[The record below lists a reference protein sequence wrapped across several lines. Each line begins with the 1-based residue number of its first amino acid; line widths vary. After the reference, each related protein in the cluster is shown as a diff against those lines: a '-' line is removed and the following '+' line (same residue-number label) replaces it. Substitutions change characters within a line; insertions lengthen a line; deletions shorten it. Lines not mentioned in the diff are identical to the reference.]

1 LAKYEVALA
10 WRKGQ
15 SQSSSV
21 IGLNFTSTE
30 CLVGSL

>member
-10 WRKGQ
+10 FGKVQ

-21 IGLNFTSTE
+21 IGLNCKSTE
-30 CLVGSL
+30 TLVG

>member
-10 WRKGQ
+10 WREGQ

-21 IGLNFTSTE
+21 IGLKCIFTAS
-30 CLVGSL
+30 LVGSL